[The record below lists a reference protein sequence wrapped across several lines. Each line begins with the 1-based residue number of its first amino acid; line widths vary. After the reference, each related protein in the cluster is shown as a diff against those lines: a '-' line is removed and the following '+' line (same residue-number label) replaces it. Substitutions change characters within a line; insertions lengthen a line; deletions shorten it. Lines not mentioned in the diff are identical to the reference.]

1 MPLWLP
7 TLEAMDAE
15 SELSWQQAP
24 VLTAAPAAP
33 QPPPQQ
39 LEDEVVTAED
49 DDDCL

>member
-24 VLTAAPAAP
+24 VFTTDP

-39 LEDEVVTAED
+39 LEDDVVTAED